1 MGEHERQVRVRPYNV
16 MDTRACT
23 VPYRRTWS
31 QVSSAAKLAQLC
43 HLKYLRLVRPRFW
56 FANSPH
62 DIEMFWKTRMRFYV
76 DGEAGPLSPAIDF
89 LYYPALGIG
98 SLGADGATPRP
109 PGSV

>member
-1 MGEHERQVRVRPYNV
+1 
-16 MDTRACT
+16 
-23 VPYRRTWS
+23 
-31 QVSSAAKLAQLC
+31 
-43 HLKYLRLVRPRFW
+43 
-56 FANSPH
+56 
-62 DIEMFWKTRMRFYV
+62 MFWKTRMRFYV